1 MTAASGVCYRHPS
14 RESWV
19 LCQRCGNTICGDCQR
34 QAAVGFHCPDCVKA
48 AAPATSKIVSGSR
61 LRSVVRGRTP
71 VTVAL
76 LGIMAVTY
84 VAQFLSQEVVTA
96 FLAYIPQLTAQEP
109 WRLVTSAFVHGG
121 LMHILFNGYSL
132 WVMGNLLE
140 RTLGSTRF
148 LTVFFASV
156 ITGNLAVLALG
167 SASFVVGASG
177 GIFGLFAALF
187 VLNRGF
193 GGNNVSLVVII
204 GINLALG
211 FILPGIA
218 WEAHVGGLAAGFV
231 VTTILLRLRR

>member
-1 MTAASGVCYRHPS
+1 MTAAAGVCYRHPN

-48 AAPATSKIVSGSR
+48 AAPATAKIVSGTR

-71 VTVAL
+71 ATVVL
-76 LGIMAVTY
+76 LGIMAITY
-84 VAQFLSQEVVTA
+84 VAQFLTQDVLTA
-96 FLAYIPQLTAQEP
+96 YLAYIPQLTAQEP

-140 RTLGSTRF
+140 RTLGTTRF
-148 LTVFFASV
+148 LTVFFAAV

-187 VLNRGF
+187 VINRGF

-231 VTTILLRLRR
+231 VTTILQRLRR